1 MQDWIE
7 SFLGQESKSTSIMVR
22 EHWTL
27 SNSTLVFSSQGVWA
41 KASVKLKSWLMQFG
55 TEEVPKAIP
64 KTGSDVQC

>member
-7 SFLGQESKSTSIMVR
+7 SFLGQESKSTSVMVR

-27 SNSTLVFSSQGVWA
+27 SSSALVVSSQGVWA

-55 TEEVPKAIP
+55 TEEAPKAIP